1 MTRLGMG
8 IALLLGFLVYGCGR
22 SNYDLAQTTTV
33 TSGDGPTFSL
43 RLAGDDAGDFLS
55 AKLRI
60 ESVQVTGGGAVLAN
74 AVQTPE
80 VDLADIGRAHLL
92 ATFQAPAG
100 VQDVEFLVGFAGGS
114 LTTSKGS
121 FTVDARCQTLRL
133 TGKVSRIT
141 ERKHAVIHLDVA
153 RSFVP
158 GGAGLTLVPHFQLV
172 Y

>member
-1 MTRLGMG
+1 MTRIGMG
-8 IALLLGFLVYGCGR
+8 IALLLGLLVYGCGR
-22 SNYDLAQTTTV
+22 SNYDLTQTTTV
-33 TSGDGPTFSL
+33 TGEGPTFSL

-55 AKLRI
+55 AKLQI

-80 VDLADIGRAHLL
+80 IDLADIGRAHLL

-100 VQDVEFLVGFAGGS
+100 VDDVEFLVGFAGGT

-121 FTVDARCQTLRL
+121 FTVEARCQTLRL
-133 TGKVSRIT
+133 TGKVSRIA

-153 RSFVP
+153 RSFVA
-158 GGAGLTLVPHFQLV
+158 GGAGLTLVPHFRLV

>member
-8 IALLLGFLVYGCGR
+8 IALLLGWLGYGCGR
-22 SNYDLAQTTTV
+22 ANYDLAQTTTV

-80 VDLADIGRAHLL
+80 VDLADVGRAHLL

-100 VQDVEFLVGFAGGS
+100 VEDVDFLVVFSGGTLS
-114 LTTSKGS
+114 TSNGS
-121 FTVDARCQTLRL
+121 FPMDARCHALRL
-133 TGKVSRIT
+133 AGKVSRIA
-141 ERKHAVIHLDVA
+141 ERKHAVIHLDLA

-158 GGAGLTLVPHFQLV
+158 AGAGLTLVPHFQFV